1 MSRNTTTR
9 PQNRAGARVLSS
21 SAALAFVRCIV
32 GRASKARARNVYLDY
47 IRTTV
52 GQPTA
57 AFGCVM
63 T

>member
-1 MSRNTTTR
+1 MSRNTTAR
-9 PQNRAGARVLSS
+9 PENRAGARVLSS
-21 SAALAFVRCIV
+21 STALAFVRGIA
-32 GRASKARARNVYLDY
+32 GGTSKAPARHIDLDY
-47 IRTTV
+47 IRTTA

>member
-1 MSRNTTTR
+1 MSRNTTAT
-9 PQNRAGARVLSS
+9 PENRAGARVLSS
-21 SAALAFVRCIV
+21 STALVFVHGIV
-32 GRASKARARNVYLDY
+32 GGASKARARNIDLDC
-47 IRTTV
+47 IPTTA